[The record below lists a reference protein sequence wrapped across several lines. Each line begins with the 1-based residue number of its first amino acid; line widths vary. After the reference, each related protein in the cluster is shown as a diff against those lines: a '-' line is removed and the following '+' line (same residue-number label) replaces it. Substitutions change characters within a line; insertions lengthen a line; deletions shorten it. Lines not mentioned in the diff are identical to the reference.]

1 MQVALT
7 NERRKSL
14 SLSGTDVIVTSEAKS
29 RAARARQGEAST
41 DIKVNKIL
49 RALLITSAVGVL
61 FVPFSSGTPEYS
73 KKENKQCVY
82 CHTAIG
88 KPDLNDAGRY
98 YKDHH
103 SLEGY
108 REKP

>member
-1 MQVALT
+1 MHD
-7 NERRKSL
+7 
-14 SLSGTDVIVTSEAKS
+14 TDVIVTSESK
-29 RAARARQGEAST
+29 RDTR
-41 DIKVNKIL
+41 VNKIL
-49 RALLITSAVGVL
+49 QALVITSAVAVL

-73 KKENKQCVY
+73 KKENKQCAY
-82 CHTAIG
+82 CHTAVG

-108 REKP
+108 REQKP